1 MDGTMTETEHTLQER
16 LQRLRDLMDRE
27 GDHTAAAELRE
38 VGDKLGRRELVAA
51 FCGHFSAGKSSLIN
65 ALSGKAVMPASPLPT
80 SANVV
85 LIREGEARALLT
97 PADPTKAKVEVPVEQ
112 VADYCRNGEEYARV
126 ELWDR
131 VELPPRGG
139 VLLDTPGVDS
149 NDAGHAMATH
159 SALHLADVVFY
170 VMDYNHVSSET
181 NLSFAKSLSDYGKPV
196 YMVVN
201 QIDKHREAEL
211 AFADYQ
217 ASVSQAFRAWNIA
230 AQGIF
235 YISLKREDAPG
246 NMLPQ
251 LKQVIRDLFGRGDG
265 LLEYGAY
272 ASASQSVEGYLV
284 RASEAEQARRERL
297 EAEAGGETDISAL
310 EEELHQL
317 EAVVGTSGEQ
327 VWASRRLEWLRRI
340 GSLLETAQ
348 LMTPP
353 LRELAGRFLE
363 SRAPGFK
370 AKGWFAGGKTE
381 AEKQLRQAEF
391 LQALGEQV
399 EAQLDW
405 HVRQELRAIGQELEV
420 WAEAWEQ
427 QLDERLPRPEEAWIT
442 EPLPG
447 GAMLSG
453 EATLHYAAAVGA
465 GIAAR
470 FRRAAAGVIDALL
483 AAPSPRRAA
492 EAAAAQT
499 RRAELAARLPAA
511 RALAQLDAAAAARAA
526 RCAALLGAR
535 VPLTPGLLPEVRAGV

>member
-1 MDGTMTETEHTLQER
+1 MDRTMTKTDYELQER
-16 LQRLRDLMDRE
+16 LHQLQHLLEQE
-27 GDHTAAAELRE
+27 GDATAAAELRE

-85 LIREGEARALLT
+85 LIREGEPRALLT
-97 PADPTKAKVEVPVEQ
+97 PADPAKPKVEVPVDEV
-112 VADYCRNGEEYARV
+112 VAYCRNGEEYARV

-149 NDAGHAMATH
+149 NDAGHAMATY

-170 VMDYNHVSSET
+170 VMDYNHVPSET

-211 AFADYQ
+211 AFEAYQ

-246 NMLPQ
+246 NMLSQ

-265 LLEYGAY
+265 LLEYGA
-272 ASASQSVEGYLV
+272 SAAAAQSVEGYLA
-284 RASEAEQARRERL
+284 RAAEAEQAQREQL
-297 EAEAGGETDISAL
+297 EAEAGGETDVPAL
-310 EEELHQL
+310 EEELRQL
-317 EAVVGTSGEQ
+317 ELVGPLGDQAWE
-327 VWASRRLEWLRRI
+327 SRRQEWLCRI

-353 LRELAGRFLE
+353 LRELAGRYLE

-381 AEKQLRQAEF
+381 AEKQGRQAEF

-420 WAEAWEQ
+420 WGETWEQ
-427 QLDERLPRPEEAWIT
+427 QLDERMPKAEEAWIT

-453 EATLHYAAAVGA
+453 E
-465 GIAAR
+465 
-470 FRRAAAGVIDALL
+470 
-483 AAPSPRRAA
+483 
-492 EAAAAQT
+492 
-499 RRAELAARLPAA
+499 
-511 RALAQLDAAAAARAA
+511 
-526 RCAALLGAR
+526 
-535 VPLTPGLLPEVRAGV
+535 

>member
-1 MDGTMTETEHTLQER
+1 MDQTMTKTDYELQER
-16 LQRLRDLMDRE
+16 LHQLQHLLEQE
-27 GDHTAAAELRE
+27 GDATSAAELRE
-38 VGDKLGRRELVAA
+38 VGDKLERRELVAA

-65 ALSGKAVMPASPLPT
+65 TLSGKTVMPASPLPT

-85 LIREGEARALLT
+85 LIREGEPRALLT
-97 PADPTKAKVEVPVEQ
+97 PADPGKPKVEVPVDE
-112 VADYCRNGEEYARV
+112 VAAYCRNGEEYTRV

-196 YMVVN
+196 YMIVN
-201 QIDKHREAEL
+201 QIDKHREEEL
-211 AFADYQ
+211 PFTAYQ
-217 ASVSQAFRAWNIA
+217 ASVSQAFRNWNIQ

-235 YISLKREDAPG
+235 YISLKQEDAPG

-251 LKQVIRDLFGRGDG
+251 LREVIGHLFARGEG
-265 LLEYGAY
+265 LLEYSAY
-272 ASASQSVEGYLV
+272 ASAAQSVEGYLA
-284 RASEAEQARRERL
+284 RAAAAEQSQREQL
-297 EAEAGGETDISAL
+297 EAEAGGETDVSAM
-310 EEELHQL
+310 EEELRQL
-317 EAVVGTSGEQ
+317 ELAGPSGEQ
-327 VWASRRLEWLRRI
+327 LWETRKQEWLRRI
-340 GSLLETAQ
+340 SSLLETAQ

-353 LRELAGRFLE
+353 LREQAGRYLE
-363 SRAPGFK
+363 SQSPGFK
-370 AKGWFAGGKTE
+370 VKGWFAAGKTE
-381 AEKQLRQAEF
+381 AEKQKRQSEF
-391 LQALGEQV
+391 LQALAEQV

-405 HVRQELRAIGQELEV
+405 HVRQELRVIGQELEL
-420 WAEAWEQ
+420 WGETWEQ
-427 QLDERLPRPEEAWIT
+427 QLDERMPKPAEAWIT

-453 EATLHYAAAVGA
+453 ESTLHYAAAVGA

-470 FRRAAAGVIDALL
+470 YRRAAVDVIDALL

-492 EAAAAQT
+492 AAEAALA
-499 RRAELAARLPAA
+499 RRAELA
-511 RALAQLDAAAAARAA
+511 
-526 RCAALLGAR
+526 
-535 VPLTPGLLPEVRAGV
+535 